1 MQPRGSRVGTSFW
14 DSCPLQ
20 LILHRRVYRQQDRG
34 TGACKGSGCSV
45 IAVYGGR
52 HFSAVLAAKII
63 LKDEAHRKRNT
74 RILLVFSCAYV
85 GIFGF
90 IWAFFCHYHMM
101 WDGEMISFFGNQ
113 FANGINDISAHDIDY
128 ITSYTQQLGIIS
140 VLETLYR
147 IAGWENYRMFQALN
161 AVAASCLVL
170 TGYKLT
176 REISGREETGVY
188 FLLLILGCW
197 PLIIYVP
204 FIYGEVLSI
213 LFSMLSIYTMLLY
226 LRKQRKRDILYMAL
240 AIAAACLNPKQLLY
254 RAGGHGLRAGGQ
266 SHR

>member
-1 MQPRGSRVGTSFW
+1 MDTKKFEYFCSRVAAGIGI
-14 DSCPLQ
+14 
-20 LILHRRVYRQQDRG
+20 LILGFLSLYSLFYTEEFTANRTEELELVKDPVVLSLLSM
-34 TGACKGSGCSV
+34 AVV
-45 IAVYGGR
+45 IFLLFY
-52 HFSAVLAAKII
+52 AAKII

-90 IWAFFCHYHMM
+90 IWAFLCHYHMM

-161 AVAASCLVL
+161 AVAACPVW
-170 TGYKLT
+170 Y
-176 REISGREETGVY
+176 
-188 FLLLILGCW
+188 
-197 PLIIYVP
+197 
-204 FIYGEVLSI
+204 
-213 LFSMLSIYTMLLY
+213 
-226 LRKQRKRDILYMAL
+226 
-240 AIAAACLNPKQLLY
+240 
-254 RAGGHGLRAGGQ
+254 
-266 SHR
+266 